1 MKDGQTDQQTKQQ
14 KQQTYQQK
22 QQTKQQTKQQGE
34 FCPKGP
40 YPGEAPAPWTVNKI
54 RRPLTNLE
62 RTASASASCA
72 RARSRPSARPC
83 SRFPRRPRCR
93 IRFDPLLRFTLSLD
107 IRAGLRCPFFTC
119 IYDRNI
125 RQFIVIKTLQI
136 CINCRKFRY
145 IKSIKQRLFFSHERS
160 FP

>member
-54 RRPLTNLE
+54 
-62 RTASASASCA
+62 
-72 RARSRPSARPC
+72 
-83 SRFPRRPRCR
+83 
-93 IRFDPLLRFTLSLD
+93 
-107 IRAGLRCPFFTC
+107 
-119 IYDRNI
+119 
-125 RQFIVIKTLQI
+125 
-136 CINCRKFRY
+136 
-145 IKSIKQRLFFSHERS
+145 
-160 FP
+160 